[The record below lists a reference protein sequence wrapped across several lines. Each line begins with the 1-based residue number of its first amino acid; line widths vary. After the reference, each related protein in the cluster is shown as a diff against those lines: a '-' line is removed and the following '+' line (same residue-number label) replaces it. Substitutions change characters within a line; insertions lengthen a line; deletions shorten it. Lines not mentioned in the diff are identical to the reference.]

1 MGTGVARMDV
11 ARRLNAHRVLSLAL
25 CFSVLVGWGAF
36 ACAAG
41 WVASDLRDL
50 RAELAQLKFRQDQLL
65 VERSQPEA
73 VGNLV
78 PRRPWTDPS

>member
-1 MGTGVARMDV
+1 MDV
-11 ARRLNAHRVLSLAL
+11 ARQLNAHRVLSLAL

-36 ACAAG
+36 AYAAG
-41 WVASDLRDL
+41 WLASDLRDL
-50 RAELAQLKFRQDQLL
+50 RAELAQLKLRQDRLL